1 MTKTQTTQ
9 LVRNIRRARGEEET
23 VLGNNPEAYLRD
35 LQKDQERVRKLLE
48 KAGIYDAQGR
58 LTTRYR

>member
-1 MTKTQTTQ
+1 MTKAQTTQ

-35 LQKDQERVRKLLE
+35 LKNDQERVRKLLE